1 MTSPSRASRA
11 SCLYCILGGKVAGA
25 GENSA
30 LHDFIS
36 SYRRV
41 KKWSGLTP
49 APWLPQETNCHHTFG
64 AVVQKQ
70 PETSV
75 RQLEQ
80 RGGRRWCIWHCRSD
94 DQLNSRVTCLQPSRK
109 ALTGGCVAA
118 HDGVSSALLSP
129 GPPIV
134 SEEELSCLSL
144 ISPASTSQYSG
155 SRVRALIQ
163 ILQHQMDQQELV
175 KEFMVRVC
183 LCVCTVG

>member
-1 MTSPSRASRA
+1 MVWSHPCSLTPPGNKLSPHFWSSRAKTAGNLSQT
-11 SCLYCILGGKVAGA
+11 AGA
-25 GENSA
+25 A
-30 LHDFIS
+30 
-36 SYRRV
+36 RR
-41 KKWSGLTP
+41 KTMMYLTLQVRRP
-49 APWLPQETNCHHTFG
+49 AQLTCHVSPAQQEG
-64 AVVQKQ
+64 
-70 PETSV
+70 PDW
-75 RQLEQ
+75 RL
-80 RGGRRWCIWHCRSD
+80 R
-94 DQLNSRVTCLQPSRK
+94 
-109 ALTGGCVAA
+109 CVAA

-183 LCVCTVG
+183 HVVYSMLAN